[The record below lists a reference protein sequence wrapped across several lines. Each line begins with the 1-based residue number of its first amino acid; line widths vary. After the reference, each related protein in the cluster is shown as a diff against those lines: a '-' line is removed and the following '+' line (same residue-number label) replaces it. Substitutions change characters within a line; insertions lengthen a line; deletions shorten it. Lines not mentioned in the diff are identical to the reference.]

1 MQSHPDKKNNMLAV
15 FEQLMYFITLATPS
29 SQPKIITGR
38 SLNITHYNPYLV
50 NAHQFRPRKYISL
63 LGSKRHVSQI

>member
-15 FEQLMYFITLATPS
+15 FEQLMYFITLAIPS

-38 SLNITHYNPYLV
+38 SLNIIHYNPYLI
-50 NAHQFRPRKYISL
+50 NDHQWTFPN
-63 LGSKRHVSQI
+63 